1 MPTGLDR
8 AVAPLSLL
16 AGKASAEVAAASSE
30 GLAGDLWDGFCC
42 CSSLLFLFLLLAAL
56 GIFTISQAT
65 LLLSIIMAFISVS
78 LPHCE

>member
-16 AGKASAEVAAASSE
+16 DKEDSADAVVESSE
-30 GLAGDLWDGFCC
+30 GAGGGALWEGFCS

-56 GIFTISQAT
+56 GIFTLSRPT
-65 LLLSIIMAFISVS
+65 LLSRGLLLSRVSV
-78 LPHCE
+78 